1 MAESTLFGADL
12 QPGFQG
18 GDDRLLQIT
27 AVPEP
32 ETYAMMLAGLGLMGF
47 VARRRKAV
55 LRTAWVIGGI
65 AFAIFV
71 AFIGRA
77 VLGA

>member
-1 MAESTLFGADL
+1 MNAPVL
-12 QPGFQG
+12 P
-18 GDDRLLQIT
+18 
-27 AVPEP
+27 PE
-32 ETYAMMLAGLGLMGF
+32 E

>member
-1 MAESTLFGADL
+1 MNAPVLTPVE
-12 QPGFQG
+12 
-18 GDDRLLQIT
+18 
-27 AVPEP
+27 
-32 ETYAMMLAGLGLMGF
+32 

>member
-1 MAESTLFGADL
+1 MTRVL
-12 QPGFQG
+12 
-18 GDDRLLQIT
+18 I
-27 AVPEP
+27 AV
-32 ETYAMMLAGLGLMGF
+32 AGLALVTGGCVMRDRGVESAGGRSMAGHF
-47 VARRRKAV
+47 SAKAV

>member
-1 MAESTLFGADL
+1 MNAPVLT
-12 QPGFQG
+12 
-18 GDDRLLQIT
+18 
-27 AVPEP
+27 PE
-32 ETYAMMLAGLGLMGF
+32 E